1 MTDPVITCDVDHVT
15 RTADECRARHAEAVK
30 RAIFREMTGRPAKW
44 DPCRA
49 CPEGIEAMKKEKES
63 MGYQSYVDGVCV
75 ICCGQKKVFSH
86 SRKCGACTK
95 REQRSAKPAEAA
107 KAFPGPI
114 LLPPAAVTAKPKPT
128 EPTPK
133 PAAEPKN
140 PSSMTLT
147 LTLPMRLV
155 ERLVAK
161 SSAELRTP
169 ENQAIWM
176 LMEVLK

>member
-1 MTDPVITCDVDHVT
+1 MITCDVDHVT

-30 RAIFREMTGRPAKW
+30 RAIFREKTKRPAKY

-63 MGYQSYVDGVCV
+63 MGNQSYVDGTCVVCG
-75 ICCGQKKVFSH
+75 GQKKVFSH
-86 SRKCGACTK
+86 SKKCGACVK
-95 REQRSAKPAEAA
+95 REQRA
-107 KAFPGPI
+107 G
-114 LLPPAAVTAKPKPT
+114 KPKPADHADVAA

-133 PAAEPKN
+133 PTAAPKN

-147 LTLPMRLV
+147 LTLPMRFV

-169 ENQAIWM
+169 ENQALWM

>member
-1 MTDPVITCDVDHVT
+1 MITCDVDHVI

-30 RAIFREMTGRPAKW
+30 RAIFREKTKRPAKY

-63 MGYQSYVDGVCV
+63 MGHQSYVDGTCVVCG
-75 ICCGQKKVFSH
+75 GQKKVFSH
-86 SRKCGACTK
+86 SKKCGACTK
-95 REQRSAKPAEAA
+95 REQRAGKPKPAEQA

-114 LLPPAAVTAKPKPT
+114 LLPPAVVTAKPAA

-169 ENQAIWM
+169 ENQALWM
-176 LMEVLK
+176 LMEVLR

>member
-1 MTDPVITCDVDHVT
+1 MITCDVDHVT

-30 RAIFREMTGRPAKW
+30 RAIFREKTGRPPGW

-49 CPEGIEAMKKEKES
+49 CPEGIAALKAVKERVNE
-63 MGYQSYVDGVCV
+63 MAYQDGTCVVC
-75 ICCGQKKVFSH
+75 GAKKKVFTPSG
-86 SRKCGACTK
+86 KCGACTK
-95 REQRSAKPAEAA
+95 REQRAGKTRPPEVAA
-107 KAFPGPI
+107 
-114 LLPPAAVTAKPKPT
+114 

-133 PAAEPKN
+133 PTAAPKN

-155 ERLVAK
+155 ERLVAR

-169 ENQAIWM
+169 ENQALWM
-176 LMEVLK
+176 LMEVLR